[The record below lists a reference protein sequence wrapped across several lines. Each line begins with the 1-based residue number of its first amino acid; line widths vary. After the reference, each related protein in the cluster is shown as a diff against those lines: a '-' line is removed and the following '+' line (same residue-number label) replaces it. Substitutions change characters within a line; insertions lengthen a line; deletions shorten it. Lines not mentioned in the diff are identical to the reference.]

1 MCKYRNSSILGF
13 LEKPFFLGFYTLKKM
28 EEHRINNET
37 LEESKISS
45 LIELELKELGYL
57 IVQVRINS
65 HERALQ
71 IMMERISGELNI
83 NDCTN
88 ASRVIMP
95 IIESNRLLPDNYRI
109 EISSPGIDRILV
121 RKKDF
126 IQNIGN
132 EIKVELIEKI
142 ENKKNYR
149 GEIFGFQEDY
159 LLLIDAKST
168 DINNKVKIPIQ
179 NINKAKLVF
188 SDKLLKL

>member
-1 MCKYRNSSILGF
+1 
-13 LEKPFFLGFYTLKKM
+13 M
-28 EEHRINNET
+28 EEYRINNET

-45 LIELELKELGYL
+45 LIELELEELGYL
-57 IVQVRINS
+57 IVQVKINS

-95 IIESNRLLPDNYRI
+95 MIESNKLLPDNYRI

-126 IQNIGN
+126 IQYIGN

-159 LLLIDAKST
+159 LLLTDVKST
-168 DINNKVKIPIQ
+168 IIDNKVKIPIQ

-188 SDKLLKL
+188 SHKLLKL